1 MNYNADELYNG
12 VISGN
17 RRSIAKAFSLVES
30 TLQSNSSVRYELLS
44 RLQEY
49 TSASTIS
56 SLRVGITGSPGV
68 GKSSLIESLGEHI
81 ISQGSKVA
89 VLAIDPSSVQSG
101 GSILGDKVR
110 MPQLTKSEHAFIRP
124 SPNRGRAGGITSS
137 TRDCIIICEAAG
149 YDVTIVE
156 TVGAGQS
163 EVEVSDLVDI
173 CILLLLPNAGDDIQG
188 IKRGIMEVADIIAI
202 TKYDVSEQES
212 ISASA
217 YLKNILSL
225 MKPRSEAWKQVI
237 LSVSAHTHF
246 NIPQLWEVCKQF
258 STLPERSGLIEQV
271 RKLQTVKWF
280 SQETQSI
287 IKNTLKSNRTI
298 KHLLDSPDSY
308 SYQSLSSIHREILDV
323 LKNYDDNV
331 SDSSTA

>member
-1 MNYNADELYNG
+1 VSYNADELYNG
-12 VISGN
+12 IISGN

-30 TLQSNSSVRYELLS
+30 TLQRDSSVRYELLS
-44 RLQEY
+44 RLEEF
-49 TSASTIS
+49 TSTSSMS

-68 GKSSLIESLGEHI
+68 GKSSLIEALGGHI
-81 ISQGSKVA
+81 ISEGSKVA

-124 SPNRGRAGGITSS
+124 SPNRGRAGGTTSS

-225 MKPRSEAWKQVI
+225 MKPRSESWKQVI
-237 LSVSAHTHF
+237 LSVSAHTSF
-246 NIPQLWEVCKQF
+246 NIPQLWDICKQF
-258 STLPERSGLIEQV
+258 SSSTERDGLIERV
-271 RKLQTVKWF
+271 RNQQTIKWF
-280 SQETQSI
+280 SRETQSI
-287 IKNTLKSNRTI
+287 IMSTLKANSSF
-298 KHLLDSPDSY
+298 KQLLDSPDSY
-308 SYQSLSSIHREILDV
+308 SYQSLSSIHHEILTA
-323 LKNYDDNV
+323 L
-331 SDSSTA
+331 DSSNKNSSV